1 MKPRLPNARLALLE
15 QVLVF
20 ASFALVM
27 AKHKDHH
34 GDDLGEMPTLLPI
47 TASDIFGISLAA
59 IGIALAA
66 GSGIGGGG
74 ILVPIYILVMGI
86 DPAYAIPLSNATV
99 LGGSF
104 ANTALYLF
112 KRHPHQDKPLIDF
125 TFAILME
132 PPTMAGA
139 MVGAIVNKNT
149 PVWII
154 TMLLVIV
161 LFLLTYRS
169 FWQAFKRHD
178 QENKAEAA
186 AQQARIE
193 AEEAGTAGEPSSDS
207 NPLSTEE
214 QGVAQASQVESTPNN
229 AADSNKENERLL
241 ADDPRPSTASEE
253 ETAQTHGAEL
263 AAIMEKERHIPWCYM
278 LLLPM
283 IFSVVLVSNLV
294 TKLSGLECGS
304 TAYWVME
311 VLPLLIAFSMFAL
324 LAYRTNEMYNRKV
337 LINYQF
343 HEGDIQW
350 TPTMTAIAA
359 TVCWMAGLFA
369 GFFGVGGGLVKA
381 PQMIEMG
388 MLPEVV
394 AATTAFMIIFT
405 SASATVLFSVLGL
418 LAWDYAGLLFVVG
431 VVFTIGGQLAFEYLS
446 KKYVKRSSY
455 TVFLI
460 AIVLGMSTVLLG
472 YTGIKRTVT
481 TFQEGKPNAMRGT
494 CG

>member
-1 MKPRLPNARLALLE
+1 M
-15 QVLVF
+15 F

-27 AKHKDHH
+27 AKKHKDHH
-34 GDDLGEMPTLLPI
+34 GDDLGTMPTLFPM
-47 TASDIFGISLAA
+47 TASDFFGIGLAA
-59 IGIALAA
+59 VGIALAA

-178 QENKAEAA
+178 QENKAELAA
-186 AQQARIE
+186 EQARLG
-193 AEEAGTAGEPSSDS
+193 AEQSGTASEPSSDS
-207 NPLSTEE
+207 NPLSAEE
-214 QGVAQASQVESTPNN
+214 QGVAQEESQEESTIN
-229 AADSNKENERLL
+229 ATEDSMQENKRLL
-241 ADDPRPSTASEE
+241 AGDNNVASESV
-253 ETAQTHGAEL
+253 QSSHSAEL
-263 AAIMEKERHIPWCYM
+263 ALIMEKEKSIPWCYIM
-278 LLLPM
+278 LLPV
-283 IFSVVLVSNLV
+283 IFAVVLIANLV

-304 TAYWVME
+304 TGYWIME
-311 VLPLLIAFSMFAL
+311 ILPLLIAFSLFAV
-324 LAYRTNEMYNRKV
+324 LAYMTNEMYNRKV
-337 LINYQF
+337 AIKYQF

-418 LAWDYAGLLFVVG
+418 LAWDYAALLFVVG

-472 YTGIKRTVT
+472 YTGIKRTIT